1 MPQFSI
7 LIWLLVDLPSFI
19 NFQFF
24 FQLIVVIIIIKIN
37 ISFIGDGL
45 VFFFIIQMTIMP
57 LGGV

>member
-7 LIWLLVDLPSFI
+7 LIWLLVELPSFI

-24 FQLIVVIIIIKIN
+24 FQLIVGIIIIKIN